1 MISFCP
7 IIMTTLDA
15 ERIESVL
22 KQICRNLNKSLAKKI
37 MKAFEDDPDSTSSF
51 ERVLDDA
58 LDLYR
63 RRLANA
69 QKTAEQQHAKGRFSN
84 AILHA
89 VLK

>member
-1 MISFCP
+1 MLVE
-7 IIMTTLDA
+7 TTLNA

-22 KQICRNLNKSLAKKI
+22 KQIRRNLNKSLAKKI
-37 MKAFEDDPDSTSSF
+37 MKTFEDDPDSSF

-58 LDLYR
+58 LDSYH

-69 QKTAEQQHAKGRFSN
+69 RKTAEQQHAPAKGRFTN